1 MRYTGTPDP
10 IMLIGA
16 LSDLWKKGIL
26 PEPCN
31 PYFEWKLRGAPLF
44 SLKVGYL
51 VLIETSQHIY
61 ELETR
66 KGSTRISEDENNLLM
81 TFCYI
86 NEEVKSHLSKLK

>member
-26 PEPCN
+26 PEACD

-44 SLKVGYL
+44 SLQVGYL
-51 VLIETSQHIY
+51 ALIETSQHIY
-61 ELETR
+61 ELEKR
-66 KGSTRISEDENNLLM
+66 KGSGRISVEENNLLM